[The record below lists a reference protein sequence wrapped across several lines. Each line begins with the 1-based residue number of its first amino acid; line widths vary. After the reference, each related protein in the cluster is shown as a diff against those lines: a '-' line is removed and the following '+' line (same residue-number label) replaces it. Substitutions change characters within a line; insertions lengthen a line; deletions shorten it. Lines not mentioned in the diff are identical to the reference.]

1 MDNPK
6 LIDPV
11 GLNNIKRFLE
21 KQNPPKK
28 QIGGLLGFLSDNNRD
43 YIHLV
48 FIIVFFL
55 LISLFLYY
63 RYKQKKALNKQEKV
77 NEFLDSVSNYIY
89 TSPNYL

>member
-1 MDNPK
+1 MDIPN
-6 LIDPV
+6 LIDPI

-28 QIGGLLGFLSDNNRD
+28 QIGGLLEFLSESNRD
-43 YIHLV
+43 HLHLV

-63 RYKQKKALNKQEKV
+63 RYKQKKSVNKQEKV
-77 NEFLDSVSNYIY
+77 TEFLDSVNNYLY